1 MNTSLTRKK
10 FLVNSGIAVAGM
22 LCGRDVLRAQP
33 GTTSLVPSPQ
43 SADNVP
49 DFPEHDPQIDRA
61 RVKRFVIAG
70 HFNLPAVEKMLA
82 EDPTLINGAAD
93 WGNGDFENA
102 LGGASHMG
110 RRDIAEFLLAHNA
123 RMDIFAAT
131 MLGKIDIVKAAVTA
145 FQNIVP
151 VPGRMA
157 FFDCGS
163 VRLMLAIPERPD
175 LDHPSSILY
184 FKVPDIEQ
192 AHEGLV
198 SRKVHFETK
207 PMLVA
212 SMATHDLWLAEFRD
226 SENNVLA
233 L

>member
-1 MNTSLTRKK
+1 MNDQRNISLSEIGQIS
-10 FLVNSGIAVAGM
+10 VNVHDFDRAVAFYKDTLGIKH
-22 LCGRDVLRAQP
+22 LFTV
-33 GTTSLVPSPQ
+33 
-43 SADNVP
+43 
-49 DFPEHDPQIDRA
+49 
-61 RVKRFVIAG
+61 AG
-70 HFNLPAVEKMLA
+70 W
-82 EDPTLINGAAD
+82 T
-93 WGNGDFENA
+93 
-102 LGGASHMG
+102 
-110 RRDIAEFLLAHNA
+110 
-123 RMDIFAAT
+123 
-131 MLGKIDIVKAAVTA
+131 
-145 FQNIVP
+145 
-151 VPGRMA
+151 A

-212 SMATHDLWLAEFRD
+212 PMATHDLWLAEFRD

-233 L
+233 LMCEKPKASEE